1 MTSAMEMGTAF
12 TGEFKATQRKLRALD
27 LVKRARLAIM
37 EKRWDQLDEI
47 AIEMAALNTG
57 IDASRINVC
66 ITSGLSLV
74 VTIDGVDAPEV
85 SAVLDEVMRG
95 AHKTT
100 ELLDDQPE
108 PMELE
113 DYSMS

>member
-1 MTSAMEMGTAF
+1 MTSAMEMGTSF

-57 IDASRINVC
+57 IDASRIKVS
-66 ITSGLSLV
+66 TTGGLLV
-74 VTIDGVDAPEV
+74 VRIDGLYDADASEV
-85 SAVLDEVMRG
+85 VDEVLRG
-95 AHKTT
+95 AY
-100 ELLDDQPE
+100 ELTK
-108 PMELE
+108 
-113 DYSMS
+113 